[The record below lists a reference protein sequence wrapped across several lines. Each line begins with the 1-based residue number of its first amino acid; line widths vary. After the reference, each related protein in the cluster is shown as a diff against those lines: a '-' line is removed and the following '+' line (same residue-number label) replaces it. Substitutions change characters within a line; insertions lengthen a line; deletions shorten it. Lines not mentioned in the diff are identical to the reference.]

1 MYIWVNEWGPM
12 LFQKFSSHT
21 LFFRVKI
28 KDPNLPGKE
37 AYFYFNFQ
45 TFIFVVKLFK
55 SVSSG
60 TEEAGEDEVL
70 PSATAQRPP
79 APLLSGQWPCDLIC
93 NLFYKES
100 SIMLISG
107 AKPGWWALSC
117 RSWRPGC
124 GQPSARNLGHL
135 CALEYTCMHMN
146 MYSHMH
152 VRICLYTCSHVFVH
166 SYIDISI
173 CACLWSCEYRH
184 SYAHVCDT

>member
-1 MYIWVNEWGPM
+1 MDEAPCC
-12 LFQKFSSHT
+12 FKSSQATHYS
-21 LFFRVKI
+21 LGVKI
-28 KDPNLPGKE
+28 KEPNLPGRE

-45 TFIFVVKLFK
+45 SFIFEVKLFK

-60 TEEAGEDEVL
+60 TEETGEDEVL

-117 RSWRPGC
+117 RTWRPG
-124 GQPSARNLGHL
+124 GSQSSARNLGHL
-135 CALEYTCMHMN
+135 YALEYTCMHMN

-152 VRICLYTCSHVFVH
+152 VCICIYIHAVICALKHVLL
-166 SYIDISI
+166 SI
-173 CACLWSCEYRH
+173 CACLWSCAYRH
-184 SYAHVCDT
+184 SYAQVCDT